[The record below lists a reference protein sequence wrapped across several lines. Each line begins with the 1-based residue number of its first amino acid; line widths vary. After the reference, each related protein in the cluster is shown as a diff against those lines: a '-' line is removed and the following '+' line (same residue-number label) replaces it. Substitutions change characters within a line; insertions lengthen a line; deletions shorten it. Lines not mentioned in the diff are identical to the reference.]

1 MKLNIREFDISRIRT
16 DNIVVL
22 LGKRNTG
29 KSFLIRDIL
38 SYNTDLPIGTVI
50 SPTERA
56 NRFYGNMIPCTL
68 IHDEFDSNI
77 TSNVRKRQEMIMAQ
91 KKKEEAIYGQSS
103 IDSRAFLIM
112 DDCLY
117 DNVWAKDVNMKYFFM
132 NGRHINLFL
141 LITMQYPLGIPPIL
155 RGQVDYVFILRDNVM
170 GNRRRIYENYASMFP
185 SIDIFNQVM
194 DQCTEDYHCLV
205 IDNTSASNN
214 LEDIVFWYKAKPHNE
229 EFTLCS
235 REIWAES
242 KQKERMMLDNDID
255 GDDVYNPEHPSLRR
269 TKNPIKINVNKSSR
283 F

>member
-1 MKLNIREFDISRIRT
+1 M
-16 DNIVVL
+16 V
-22 LGKRNTG
+22 
-29 KSFLIRDIL
+29 
-38 SYNTDLPIGTVI
+38 
-50 SPTERA
+50 
-56 NRFYGNMIPCTL
+56 
-68 IHDEFDSNI
+68 
-77 TSNVRKRQEMIMAQ
+77 MAQ

-205 IDNTSASNN
+205 IDNTSVSNN
-214 LEDIVFWYKAKPHNE
+214 LEDIVFWYKAQPHNE

-242 KQKERMMLDNDID
+242 KQKERMMLEDMD
-255 GDDVYNPEHPSLRR
+255 GDETYHPEHPCLRKA
-269 TKNPIKINVNKSSR
+269 KNTIKINVNKSSR
-283 F
+283 Y